1 MVHANQSQNV
11 GLNGQSKR
19 PSTQVQNRSGRVHG
33 NSDISQKA
41 KGDNSVFDNNSQ
53 TRKRIVKSGVQSSSQ
68 GN

>member
-1 MVHANQSQNV
+1 MQGTHGSQNSGISGMVHANQSQNV

-41 KGDNSVFDNNSQ
+41 KGDNSV
-53 TRKRIVKSGVQSSSQ
+53 
-68 GN
+68 